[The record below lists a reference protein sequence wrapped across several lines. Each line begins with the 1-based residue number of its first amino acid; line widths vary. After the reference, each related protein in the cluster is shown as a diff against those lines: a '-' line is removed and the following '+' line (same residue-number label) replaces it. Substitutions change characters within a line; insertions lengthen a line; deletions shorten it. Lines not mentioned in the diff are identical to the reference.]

1 MRREDE
7 DTDMASEAR
16 IESQIAVSLE
26 QRVATIETER
36 KHLATKDDLSQM
48 ETRLIKSMI
57 ATQLAMIAVLLNTQ
71 LALAALV
78 VHLAR

>member
-1 MRREDE
+1 MQEDE
-7 DTDMASEAR
+7 DTDMASEAK
-16 IESQIAVSLE
+16 IDSQVAVSLE
-26 QRVATIETER
+26 KRVATIETER
-36 KHLATKDDLSQM
+36 QHLAAKDDLSQM

-57 ATQLAMIAVLLNTQ
+57 ATQLAVIGFLLSTQ

>member
-1 MRREDE
+1 
-7 DTDMASEAR
+7 MASEAK
-16 IESQIAVSLE
+16 IDSQVAVSLE

-36 KHLATKDDLSQM
+36 KHLAAKDDLSQM
-48 ETRLIKSMI
+48 ETRLIKRMI
-57 ATQLAMIAVLLNTQ
+57 ATQQAVIGFLLSTQ

>member
-1 MRREDE
+1 
-7 DTDMASEAR
+7 MASEAKND
-16 IESQIAVSLE
+16 SQVAVSLE

-48 ETRLIKSMI
+48 GTRLVNCMI
-57 ATQLAMIAVLLNTQ
+57 ATQLAVIGFLLSTQ